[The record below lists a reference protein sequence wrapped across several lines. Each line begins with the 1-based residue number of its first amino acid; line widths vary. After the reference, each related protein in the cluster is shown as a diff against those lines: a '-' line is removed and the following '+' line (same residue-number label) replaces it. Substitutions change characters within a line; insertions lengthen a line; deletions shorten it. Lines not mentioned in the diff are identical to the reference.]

1 MTWVPGAAGS
11 PYDVDNLPLGVFTAG
26 DEPPRVGARIGEHVV
41 DLAPVAAAD
50 MLEISHVFEA
60 PSLNP
65 LLEEWPNGEIALA
78 FGSAGLYRRSAGAGS
93 NARVEARP
101 HDTTL
106 AIIAT
111 RDIDQ
116 GAEIIVELR
125 PPSKALQRRRLWS
138 SSFVAGA
145 WRLGRNIRGRAQTKE
160 AR

>member
-1 MTWVPGAAGS
+1 MNAGRYMNATRAFTYSSGRPGVWAAQ
-11 PYDVDNLPLGVFTAG
+11 PIA
-26 DEPPRVGARIGEHVV
+26 IGETIDESPAIVFPAV
-41 DLAPVAAAD
+41 QGRFLAQT
-50 MLEISHVFEA
+50 
-60 PSLNP
+60 SLNP

-101 HDTTL
+101 HDTAL